1 VTRAREEVEGV
12 KGGLRAASK
21 TADEHKRAIE
31 QAFAGTARVLD
42 RVDKDK
48 EESLRQ
54 FRAVDEANRE
64 QAHINRRVQF
74 GMDRAEAAMES
85 LKVRNE
91 EIFKLVR
98 DVKMDVMIVENK
110 LGELGNPRIRVEE
123 SSSSSLT
130 PRSTARAQ
138 GSPQHQQQQQ
148 GQGQQQGAGRAL
160 AANSSLTGVVSEAE
174 LLKWKDSAMPA
185 LSGFTADA
193 ELASLMSDSH
203 QKERVGVT
211 AGPLFTL
218 DRFGQVDQWGASA
231 SAQLHNGPAD
241 VLGKVFPESLV
252 GSGAE
257 EAVRVAVDSA
267 LQYDASKGEFA
278 PIQPAIEVPVRVVS
292 TSPRRPGSTPAGDG
306 AAGGAEDESTALPL
320 TFTPR
325 MDVGGQTVVGV
336 VVSGPSLRSLVE
348 LDRALVTTGPPALET
363 DLLIIDRTGRVIE
376 WSAVVARLTGLKSE
390 GALKRILFTE
400 FIPKAFVSE
409 ARKVTDLVIAGRVGL
424 SLVLPI
430 EVGGRVTKFRCSLAA
445 HTDVQGRTIGVRFI
459 GNGHSHGVTD
469 DLLAEAEAI
478 AHNPLKLPPELSDVE
493 SYNAA
498 LRASAGGAGGSAAL
512 RPRGS
517 AAPGGLAPGAAAP
530 AQRGVV
536 MSLDRHGR
544 LDGWS
549 NTAEQLTGLLSTQA
563 IGHRFVDEFV
573 PESMWKEVQTAFAA
587 ALKGFE
593 SNNIFLAMVAG
604 GNRASFRVNFAP
616 KVDAGNYVAGVLIE
630 GDLLPARQGLTQFV
644 GSGSGAFGEVSPA
657 AAAEEAK
664 APSSSSSKKP
674 PSPDIELVGG
684 GGLDGSTSATALD
697 DAASTASGR
706 RKKPREKAAADAAA
720 SIVGA
725 DKDDDGTSVS
735 SRKAHIRAGA
745 SAAKLDPKVLNQVA
759 QMQEVLQNHQKRHEA
774 FEETLENE
782 KRLIKSMTQVLL
794 KKADAAAVT
803 EQMQHHR
810 EHLEELIRQLHE
822 ELVSEREALATTGVI
837 TNKLSREIKNK
848 ASRKDVAKL
857 EESLKQAAQHLGEID
872 QASGVAKPLT
882 DAKCISCN
890 RTLPDLSPHGVRHVH
905 TAALTPKQDLTSPA
919 RIALDRDREGRKN
932 EYYPGFNGGVA
943 PRSKN
948 VGLPKD
954 PSGNLPLSSRGASR
968 GSLKELHAP
977 HHVDLD
983 ELQGTVIFTGGHP
996 TPPPT
1001 APAGGRR
1008 PNQPQAQAQAQ
1019 AQALP
1024 QTHTHTQH
1032 QESELNVGL
1041 QHAMQRKEE
1050 LPKIKDDGE
1059 PEEAAGAAELTRE
1072 ISNPEALSTPRP
1084 ASTNSSVRF
1093 KDV

>member
-1 VTRAREEVEGV
+1 
-12 KGGLRAASK
+12 
-21 TADEHKRAIE
+21 
-31 QAFAGTARVLD
+31 
-42 RVDKDK
+42 
-48 EESLRQ
+48 
-54 FRAVDEANRE
+54 
-64 QAHINRRVQF
+64 
-74 GMDRAEAAMES
+74 
-85 LKVRNE
+85 
-91 EIFKLVR
+91 
-98 DVKMDVMIVENK
+98 
-110 LGELGNPRIRVEE
+110 
-123 SSSSSLT
+123 
-130 PRSTARAQ
+130 
-138 GSPQHQQQQQ
+138 
-148 GQGQQQGAGRAL
+148 
-160 AANSSLTGVVSEAE
+160 
-174 LLKWKDSAMPA
+174 MPA

-193 ELASLMSDSH
+193 ELASLMSGS
-203 QKERVGVT
+203 QPKELTGIT
-211 AGPLFTL
+211 AAPLFTL

-231 SAQLHNGPAD
+231 SAQLHNGPGD
-241 VLGKVFPESLV
+241 VLGKVFPETLV

-267 LQYDASKGEFA
+267 LQYDASKGEFT
-278 PIQPAIEVPVRVVS
+278 PIQPPIEVSVRVVS

-306 AAGGAEDESTALPL
+306 GLHAEEESTPLPL
-320 TFTPR
+320 TFAPR

-336 VVSGPSLRSLVE
+336 VVSGPALRSLGD
-348 LDRALVTTGPPALET
+348 LDRALVATGPPALET
-363 DLLIIDRTGRVIE
+363 DLLIIDRTGRVVE
-376 WSAVVARLTGLKSE
+376 WSPVLARLTGLRAE
-390 GALKRILFTE
+390 NALKRILFTE
-400 FIPKAFVSE
+400 FIPKTFVSE

-424 SLVLPI
+424 SLVLPV
-430 EVGGRVTKFRCSLAA
+430 EVNGRITKFRCSLAA
-445 HTDVQGRTIGVRFI
+445 HTDVQGRTVGVRFI
-459 GNGHSHGVTD
+459 GSGQSHGVTD
-469 DLLAEAEAI
+469 DLLAEADAI
-478 AHNPLKLPPELSDVE
+478 AHNPLKLPPELADVE

-498 LRASAGGAGGSAAL
+498 LKAASAGGPGAAL
-512 RPRGS
+512 GPRTA
-517 AAPGGLAPGAAAP
+517 AAPGGVAAGAV

-616 KVDAGNYVAGVLIE
+616 RVDTGNYVAGVLIE
-630 GDLLPARQGLTQFV
+630 GDLLPARQGLAQFV
-644 GSGSGAFGEVSPA
+644 GSGSGAFAEVSADDPA
-657 AAAEEAK
+657 YASGSGNGGGNANNGGGGNQGI
-664 APSSSSSKKP
+664 SKKP

-684 GGLDGSTSATALD
+684 AKAGTDGSTPATVLD
-697 DAASTASGR
+697 DAASSASGR
-706 RKKPREKAAADAAA
+706 KKKPREMAAAEAAA

-725 DKDDDGTSVS
+725 DKDDDGASLS
-735 SRKAHIRAGA
+735 SRKGHHLRTGG
-745 SAAKLDPKVLNQVA
+745 SAARLDPKVLNQVA
-759 QMQEVLQNHQKRHEA
+759 QMQEVLQNHQRRHEA

-782 KRLIKSMTQVLL
+782 RRVIKSMTQVLL

-822 ELVSEREALATTGVI
+822 ELVSEREVLATTGVI

-890 RTLPDLSPHGVRHVH
+890 RSLPDLAPHGVRHVH
-905 TAALTPKQDLTSPA
+905 TSALTPKQDSTTPA
-919 RIALDRDREGRKN
+919 KIALDRDREGRKN

-954 PSGNLPLSSRGASR
+954 TSGGTPLSARGASR
-968 GSLKELHAP
+968 GSLRDPAHHQ
-977 HHVDLD
+977 HHVDLE
-983 ELQGTVIFTGGHP
+983 ELQGTVIFAGGHP

-1008 PNQPQAQAQAQ
+1008 PGP

-1024 QTHTHTQH
+1024 PVLLPSS
-1032 QESELNVGL
+1032 ESEPNVSL
-1041 QHAMQRKEE
+1041 QKMKRKED
-1050 LPKIKDDGE
+1050 IKDASASDDKMKEEGGQVAEVVATE
-1059 PEEAAGAAELTRE
+1059 PGAEPSDPDARD
-1072 ISNPEALSTPRP
+1072 PQRP
-1084 ASTNSSVRF
+1084 PSSNSSVRF
-1093 KDV
+1093 KVDVK